1 MNKLSDPLVNT
12 AWLAARLG
20 RPGLRVIDASWFLPP
35 TDRDPRAEFEAK
47 HIPGAVFFDIDESDR
62 THLPHTL
69 PSPEAFAAI
78 AGRLGIGDGD
88 CVVAY
93 DAHGVFS
100 APRAWW
106 SFRAMGHGDV
116 RVLDGGLPK
125 WAGEGRPVESG
136 PASPEPAVFTARP
149 RPELM
154 ATFEDLRDGLEVTQ
168 VVDARPAA
176 RFRGEAPEPR
186 PGLRSGHMPGA
197 ASLPASTLTTAEGM
211 ALPREDLERVF
222 ADAGVDVSRRTVAT
236 CGSGVTAANIVLA
249 MARMGYEAA
258 LYDGSWA
265 EWGAR
270 SDVPVVTGPARPAG

>member
-1 MNKLSDPLVNT
+1 MAPSTDPLVST

-20 RPGLRVIDASWFLPP
+20 KPELRVIDASWFLPGG
-35 TDRDPRAEFEAK
+35 TRDPRAEYEAV
-47 HIPGAVFFDIDESDR
+47 HIPGAVFFDIDESDK

-78 AGRLGIGDGD
+78 AGRLGIGKDSV
-88 CVVAY
+88 VVAY
-93 DAHGVFS
+93 DSHGMFS

-106 SFRAMGHGDV
+106 SFRAMGHDAV
-116 RVLDGGLPK
+116 HVLDGGLPR
-125 WAGEGRPVESG
+125 WRMEGRPVESG
-136 PASPEPAVFTARP
+136 AGSPAPAPFESRP

-154 ATFEDLRDGLEVTQ
+154 ATFDELRDGLDATQ

-186 PGLRSGHMPGA
+186 PGLRGGHMPGA
-197 ASLPASTLTTAEGM
+197 ANIPYSAVMTADGMGLPANEL
-211 ALPREDLERVF
+211 RRVF
-222 ADAGVDVSRRTVAT
+222 DEAGVDLGRPTVAT
-236 CGSGVTAANIVLA
+236 CGPGVTAANIVLA
-249 MARMGYEAA
+249 MARLGHEAA

-270 SDVPVVTGPARPAG
+270 PDAPVVTGF